1 MSSITYQRFG
11 GTADALAYTYDNAG
25 NIATISENGVL
36 KASYRYDQFGQLVRE
51 DNAWAGKTYIYVYD
65 AGGNLTQCREAA
77 YTTGGIAAYTGGSTY
92 SYATGT
98 EEDGVTPVWKDLLT
112 SYNGNTITYDAIG
125 NPLNWGTSITNMT
138 WNNGRRLTSL
148 KNGASVIQYGYDESG
163 LRTRKYTGTYTVYD
177 RDASG
182 IWYTKPGTTEPT
194 IYTITMMLMEASVPS
209 VTTGSGT
216 LSARTSRGM
225 SSPSW
230 IPMAMW
236 WRSVPMTLGVKF
248 SLSPTPVAMPSPALF
263 TLPMSTPS
271 GIGDTTT
278 TPRPAGIISIPGIM
292 IRR

>member
-1 MSSITYQRFG
+1 M
-11 GTADALAYTYDNAG
+11 
-25 NIATISENGVL
+25 L

-182 IWYTKPGTTEPT
+182 NLVHETRNNGTNHL
-194 IYTITMMLMEASVPS
+194 YYYYDAN
-209 VTTGSGT
+209 GSIG
-216 LSARTSRGM
+216 SISYNGVRYAFRRTSRGCHCN
-225 SSPSW
+225 
-230 IPMAMW
+230 
-236 WRSVPMTLGVKF
+236 LGYQWQCGGEVY
-248 SLSPTPVAMPSPALF
+248 L
-263 TLPMSTPS
+263 
-271 GIGDTTT
+271 
-278 TPRPAGIISIPGIM
+278 
-292 IRR
+292 

>member
-1 MSSITYQRFG
+1 MGPVKHHRSGEQYHVPAFG

-125 NPLNWGTSITNMT
+125 NPLNLSASITNMT

-182 IWYTKPGTTEPT
+182 NLVHETRNNGTNHLYYYYDANGVYQLHQLQWDAVRLPEEPPG
-194 IYTITMMLMEASVPS
+194 
-209 VTTGSGT
+209 GCH
-216 LSARTSRGM
+216 RH
-225 SSPSW
+225 
-230 IPMAMW
+230 
-236 WRSVPMTLGVKF
+236 
-248 SLSPTPVAMPSPALF
+248 
-263 TLPMSTPS
+263 
-271 GIGDTTT
+271 
-278 TPRPAGIISIPGIM
+278 PGYQWQCGGEVYL
-292 IRR
+292 